1 MFYGGIL
8 LIKLCILAWYMYNT
22 CLGQDSDKFH
32 KPLVEENLTSAG
44 TGVVLNLYIPG
55 IPDQ

>member
-1 MFYGGIL
+1 
-8 LIKLCILAWYMYNT
+8 MYNT